1 MSARTRIKFCGM
13 TSAEEIGLAVEAGAD
28 AVGVILAESPRR
40 VPLDAL
46 PALGRAVPPFVA
58 KVAVVVDPGD
68 EELETAV
75 RHGFTVQFSG
85 SESPARCAAA
95 GRFGPYVKVFHV
107 ESDQR
112 FDADDV
118 AALEAFEGA
127 LWQFETRVDGLAGGG
142 GVPFSW
148 RVVEPLAR
156 TRRVVVSGGL
166 TPANVGECVTL
177 VRPYAVDV
185 RGGVETS
192 GMKDPQK
199 MRDFV
204 RAVRAAD
211 AQA

>member
-13 TSAEEIGLAVEAGAD
+13 TSPADIALAVDAGAD
-28 AVGVILAESPRR
+28 AVGVIVAQSERR

-58 KVAVVVDPGD
+58 KVAVLVDPAD
-68 EELETAV
+68 EELAV
-75 RHGFTVQFSG
+75 ALRCGFTVQFSG
-85 SESPARCAAA
+85 AETPERCAEA
-95 GRFGPYVKVFHV
+95 GRDGPYVKVFHV
-107 ESDQR
+107 KSDQR

-118 AALEAFEGA
+118 AALEAYRGA
-127 LWQFETRVDGLAGGG
+127 LWQFDTHVAGSAGGT
-142 GVPFSW
+142 GVPFTW

-156 TRRVVVSGGL
+156 TRPVVVSGGL
-166 TPANVGECVTL
+166 TPSNVADCVRL

-185 RGGVETS
+185 RGGVETD
-192 GMKDPQK
+192 GMKDPEK